1 MGEIKVTR
9 EPYTRK
15 SGTPVKG
22 TTYMTEDKGKPG
34 KTPAS
39 EKCYVHDVQ
48 LNWHKEDSPATRRA
62 NALKAHNGDELATA
76 RSLQEL
82 SNVTT
87 DPETKKLTKEDA
99 DYFFA
104 KHDAK

>member
-1 MGEIKVTR
+1 MAEIKVTR
-9 EPYTRK
+9 KPYVRK
-15 SGTPVKG
+15 GGTEVSG

-39 EKCYVHDVQ
+39 EKFYQHNVE
-48 LNWHKEDSPATRRA
+48 LNWHKEDSPETRRA

-87 DPETKKLTKEDA
+87 DPTTKQLTREDA

-104 KHDAK
+104 KYDKK